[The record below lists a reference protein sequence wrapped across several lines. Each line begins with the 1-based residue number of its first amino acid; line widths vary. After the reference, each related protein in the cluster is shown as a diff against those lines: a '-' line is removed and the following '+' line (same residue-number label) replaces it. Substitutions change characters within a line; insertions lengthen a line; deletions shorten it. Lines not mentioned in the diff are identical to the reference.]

1 MAISKVPSAVEL
13 LVINLKNSS
22 SSAVHY
28 ACCCAL
34 AYLAVRADVRAALYE
49 ATVGPLMDTLDLMVN
64 RLEATDHPGEAAA
77 HPATA
82 VLAAPLLHPA
92 CGFYRHVFEAL
103 RFCAMLRSSSCNAA
117 ECITSSVTN

>member
-1 MAISKVPSAVEL
+1 MAISKLPSAVEL

-28 ACCCAL
+28 ASCCAL

-82 VLAAPLLHPA
+82 VLAPPLLHPA
-92 CGFYRHVFEAL
+92 CGFYRRVFEAL
-103 RFCAMLRSSSCNAA
+103 RSCAMFKSSSCNVA
-117 ECITSSVTN
+117 ECITS